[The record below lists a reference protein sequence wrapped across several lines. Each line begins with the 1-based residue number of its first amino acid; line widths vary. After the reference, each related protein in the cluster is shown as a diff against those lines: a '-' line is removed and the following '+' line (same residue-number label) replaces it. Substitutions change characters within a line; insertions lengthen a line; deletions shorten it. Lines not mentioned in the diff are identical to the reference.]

1 MTRNKIKYVLIIML
15 IFSASIF
22 AGNMN
27 LEEKYKI
34 IEDNLL
40 VGLQTD
46 NLGLKVSAA
55 YFLGEMKSERAV
67 IPLMKMLKGNTTEE
81 EKLIAA
87 LSLCKIKSEKGMF
100 AVKQRIKFDDSERV
114 QRLCNIFYKNYLFEN
129 IEGKV
134 IVEPFD
140 IADLNI
146 EYKGIKLSQ
155 FAK

>member
-1 MTRNKIKYVLIIML
+1 MTRNKIKYVLVLMI
-15 IFSASIF
+15 IFSVSIF
-22 AGNMN
+22 AGNKN
-27 LEEKYKI
+27 LEEKYKT

-67 IPLMKMLKGNTTEE
+67 IPLMKILKGNTTDE

-87 LSLCKIKSEKGMF
+87 LSLCKIKSERGMF

-114 QRLCNIFYKNYLFEN
+114 KRLCDIFYKNYLFEN

>member
-1 MTRNKIKYVLIIML
+1 MTRNKIKYVLVLMI
-15 IFSASIF
+15 IFSVSIF
-22 AGNMN
+22 AGNKN
-27 LEEKYKI
+27 LEEKYKT

-67 IPLMKMLKGNTTEE
+67 IPLMKILKGNTTEE

-87 LSLCKIKSEKGMF
+87 LSLCKIKSERGMF

-114 QRLCNIFYKNYLFEN
+114 KRLCDIFYKNYLFEN

>member
-1 MTRNKIKYVLIIML
+1 MTRNKIKYVLVLML
-15 IFSASIF
+15 ILSVSIF
-22 AGNMN
+22 AGNKN
-27 LEEKYKI
+27 LEEKYKT

-55 YFLGEMKSERAV
+55 YFLGEMKSEHAV

-87 LSLCKIKSEKGMF
+87 LSLAKIKSEKGMF
-100 AVKQRIKFDDSERV
+100 AVKQRIIFDDSKRV
-114 QRLCNIFYKNYLFEN
+114 QRLCDIFYKNYLFEN
-129 IEGKV
+129 IEGTV
-134 IVEPFD
+134 IVEPFN

>member
-1 MTRNKIKYVLIIML
+1 MTRIKINALLVLIL
-15 IFSASIF
+15 IFSVSIF
-22 AGNMN
+22 AGNKN
-27 LEEKYKI
+27 LEDKYKS

-55 YFLGEMKSERAV
+55 YFLGEMRSERAV
-67 IPLMKMLKGNTTEE
+67 IPLMKMLKSNTTDE

-100 AVKQRIKFDDSERV
+100 AVKQRIQFDDSERV
-114 QRLCNIFYKNYLFEN
+114 QRLCDIFYKNYLFEN
-129 IEGKV
+129 IEGNV

-140 IADLNI
+140 IADLDI
-146 EYKGIKLSQ
+146 EYKGIKLSR

>member
-1 MTRNKIKYVLIIML
+1 MTRNKIKYVLVLML
-15 IFSASIF
+15 ILSVSIF
-22 AGNMN
+22 AGNKN
-27 LEEKYKI
+27 LEEKYKT

-40 VGLQTD
+40 VGLKTD

-87 LSLCKIKSEKGMF
+87 LSLAKIKSEKGMF
-100 AVKQRIKFDDSERV
+100 AVKQRIKFDDSKRV
-114 QRLCNIFYKNYLFEN
+114 QRLCDIFYKNYLFEN
-129 IEGKV
+129 IEGNV

-140 IADLNI
+140 FADLNI
-146 EYKGIKLSQ
+146 EYRGIKLSQ
-155 FAK
+155 FVK

>member
-1 MTRNKIKYVLIIML
+1 MTRNKIKYVLILMI
-15 IFSASIF
+15 IFSVSIF
-22 AGNMN
+22 AGNKN
-27 LEEKYKI
+27 LEEKYKT

-67 IPLMKMLKGNTTEE
+67 IPLMKILKGNTTDE

-114 QRLCNIFYKNYLFEN
+114 KRLCDIFYKNYLFEN

>member
-1 MTRNKIKYVLIIML
+1 MTRNKIKYVLVLMI
-15 IFSASIF
+15 IFSVSIF
-22 AGNMN
+22 AGNKN
-27 LEEKYKI
+27 LEEKYKT

-67 IPLMKMLKGNTTEE
+67 IPLMKILKGNTTDE

-114 QRLCNIFYKNYLFEN
+114 KRLCDIFYKNYLFEN

>member
-1 MTRNKIKYVLIIML
+1 ML

>member
-1 MTRNKIKYVLIIML
+1 MTRNKIKYVQVLML
-15 IFSASIF
+15 IFSVSIF
-22 AGNMN
+22 AGNNN

-40 VGLQTD
+40 VGLETD

-87 LSLCKIKSEKGMF
+87 LSLAKIKSEKGMF
-100 AVKQRIKFDDSERV
+100 AVKQRIKYDDSKRV
-114 QRLCNIFYKNYLFEN
+114 QRLCDIFYKNYLFEN
-129 IEGKV
+129 IEGNV
-134 IVEPFD
+134 IVEPFN

>member
-1 MTRNKIKYVLIIML
+1 MTRNKIKYVLVLMI
-15 IFSASIF
+15 IFSVSIF
-22 AGNMN
+22 AENKN
-27 LEEKYKI
+27 LEEKYKT

-67 IPLMKMLKGNTTEE
+67 IPLMKMLKGNTTDE

-114 QRLCNIFYKNYLFEN
+114 KRLCDIFYKNYLFEN

>member
-1 MTRNKIKYVLIIML
+1 MTRNKIKYVLVLML
-15 IFSASIF
+15 ILSVSIF
-22 AGNMN
+22 AGNKN
-27 LEEKYKI
+27 LEEKYKT

-87 LSLCKIKSEKGMF
+87 LSLAKIKSEKGMF
-100 AVKQRIKFDDSERV
+100 AVKQRIKFDDSKRV
-114 QRLCNIFYKNYLFEN
+114 QRLCDIFYKNYLFEN
-129 IEGKV
+129 IEGNV

-146 EYKGIKLSQ
+146 EYRGIKLSQ
-155 FAK
+155 FVK